1 MVKIIT
7 REMIEGCL
15 DDELD
20 IMYDGWTSSTGNLSA
35 SGSEII
41 KKCFPDKYEE
51 YVKEYCDRNNIS
63 IETKTVYIEHS
74 AEDSKCAYK
83 VNVKIIEKNT
93 DTADQ
98 IEYEL
103 DDESKIF
110 YTKEAAISYINDK
123 IEDGRSV
130 YQKENGA
137 YGVYHDWLYNEREN
151 EATITK
157 VYSEYYEETF
167 IYWIEQI

>member
-20 IMYDGWTSSTGNLSA
+20 IMYDEWTSSNSNLSA

-63 IETKTVYIEHS
+63 IETKTVYTEHS
-74 AEDSKCAYK
+74 AEDFKCAYR
-83 VNVKIIEKNT
+83 VNVKIIEKSS
-93 DTADQ
+93 DTGNS

-103 DDESKIF
+103 EDESKIF
-110 YTKEAAISYINDK
+110 SIKEAAISYINDK
-123 IEDGRSV
+123 IEDARSV

-157 VYSEYYEETF
+157 VYSDYYEETF

>member
-1 MVKIIT
+1 MDKIIT

-20 IMYDGWTSSTGNLSA
+20 TMYDGWTSPNGNLSA

-41 KKCFPDKYEE
+41 KKFFPDKYEE
-51 YVKEYCDRNNIS
+51 FVKEYCGRNNIS
-63 IETKTVYIEHS
+63 IETKTVYVEHS
-74 AEDSKCAYK
+74 AEDSKCAYR
-83 VNVKIIEKNT
+83 VNVKIIEKSI
-93 DTADQ
+93 DAVKSV
-98 IEYEL
+98 EYEL
-103 DDESKIF
+103 EEESKIF
-110 YTKEAAISYINDK
+110 YTKEAAISYINSK
-123 IEDGRSV
+123 IEDARSV

-137 YGVYHDWLYNEREN
+137 YGVYLDWLYNEKEN

-157 VYSEYYEETF
+157 VYSEDYEETF